1 MAELRFKD
9 LDDTVRGGL
18 PPHERTRLEDAH
30 WNLRFSQGHFE
41 EYEQGQ
47 ANGGSTYAAGDTWD
61 YLKTP
66 STSSY
71 PGYEKPPTHRSS
83 PIFKRVMEVLT
94 QNLYKAPVGREL
106 ATPEASDWLRRVY
119 QANAMS
125 AKWQR
130 ADQLTLI
137 GGFSSFQFAG
147 HDDEAKP
154 VKIHLWGPDQ
164 CVVWSDPDDQ
174 TQPGAVATL
183 DLYNGQRRLTVW
195 TEEFVAYY
203 RTKQGNQYPG
213 SGGTAF
219 EFVNK
224 KENPYRQPK
233 SAQDQGRGILPFAFA
248 HWHFPTQEFEQ
259 HSPGNLL
266 RELNDC
272 INFGLNELGDGIRYL
287 AKPIGLAEGVDEG
300 WSPPTKIQPGMFLNL
315 PASSV
320 DAAGNG
326 PVPTLR
332 YVNPDLSF
340 VKTTWDDLNSYI
352 DHSLEMHGVP
362 PSTIRMTL
370 NAQSGIAILAEQAP
384 LLTWAEGRRR
394 PFAWYEERAAQ
405 TALAI
410 GAAHLRNNS
419 RDAGEL
425 EEVVADPRLALHWPR
440 MYVQLPG
447 PERRLDDDHRIQ
459 RGYASKVT
467 VLMETE
473 DLTEDQAIK
482 RLEQVKRQNDKL
494 LALGID
500 PTANPSPLP
509 GSPGVFDNPIPA
521 DPITQPGE

>member
-1 MAELRFKD
+1 MAKLNPKD
-9 LDDTVRGGL
+9 LDSTIRGGL
-18 PPHERTRLEDAH
+18 TPHERTRIEDCY
-30 WNLRFSQGHFE
+30 WNLRFSQGCFE

-47 ANGGSTYAAGDTWD
+47 ASGCSEYAAGDTWD

-66 STSSY
+66 PRSSY

-94 QNLYKAPVGREL
+94 ANLYKAPVGREL
-106 ATPEASDWLRRVY
+106 GTPQASDWLRRVY

-125 AKWQR
+125 AKFQR

-137 GGFSSFQFAG
+137 GGFSGFQFAG
-147 HDDEAKP
+147 HDDESRP
-154 VKIHLWGPDQ
+154 VKIHLWGPEQ
-164 CVVWSDPDDQ
+164 LVVWADPDDQ

-183 DLYNGQRRLTVW
+183 DLYDGQRRLTLW
-195 TEEFVAYY
+195 TEETVSYY
-203 RTKQGNQYPG
+203 RTRKGNQYPG

-219 EFVNK
+219 ELVSSK
-224 KENPYRQPK
+224 PNPYRKPK
-233 SAQDQGRGILPFAFA
+233 SADDQGRGILPFSFT

-315 PASSV
+315 PASAV

-340 VKTTWDDLNSYI
+340 VETTWSDLNNYI

-370 NAQSGIAILAEQAP
+370 NARSGISILAEQAP
-384 LLTWAEGRRR
+384 LLTWAESRRR
-394 PFAWYEERAAQ
+394 PFSWYEERAAQ
-405 TALAI
+405 TCLQV
-410 GAAHLRNNS
+410 GAAHLRNNN
-419 RDAGEL
+419 RDASEL
-425 EEVVADPRLALHWPR
+425 EEVAIDPRLALRWPR

-447 PERRLDDDHRIQ
+447 PERRTEDDHRIQ

-467 VLMETE
+467 ILMESE
-473 DLTEDQAIK
+473 DLTEDQAFARLQEVQRQNQK
-482 RLEQVKRQNDKL
+482 LEQ
-494 LALGID
+494 LGID
-500 PTANPSPLP
+500 PTAA
-509 GSPGVFDNPIPA
+509 PA
-521 DPITQPGE
+521 PAGNQFGGIGQMTDPTQQLEG